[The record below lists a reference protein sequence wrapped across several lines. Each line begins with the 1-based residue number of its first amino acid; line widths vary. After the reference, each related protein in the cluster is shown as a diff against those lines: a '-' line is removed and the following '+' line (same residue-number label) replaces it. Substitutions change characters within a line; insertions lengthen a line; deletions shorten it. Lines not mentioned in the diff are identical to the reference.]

1 MNLRAIANGITQ
13 AVNPNMTATLVLQG
27 GYETDRT
34 GRRIAKPEQSMSVT
48 IQTQALTSQERQE
61 LEGGL
66 LQQGQFLNVYI
77 TGQLHVLRRIEG
89 KGAEKLIFA
98 AYGESESRA
107 WLIKSVTESWA
118 DWCKVLI
125 WKQN

>member
-1 MNLRAIANGITQ
+1 MNLRAIANSATRGINPNIQ
-13 AVNPNMTATLVLQG
+13 AVLVLQS

-34 GRRIAKPEQSMSVT
+34 GRRVATPAQNVAVT

-61 LEGGL
+61 LDGGL
-66 LQQGQFLNVYI
+66 LQQGQFLSVYI
-77 TGQLHVLRRIEG
+77 TGQLHVLRRIEA

-98 AYGESESRA
+98 PYGSDKPCE
-107 WLIKSVTESWA
+107 WLIKSVTENWA